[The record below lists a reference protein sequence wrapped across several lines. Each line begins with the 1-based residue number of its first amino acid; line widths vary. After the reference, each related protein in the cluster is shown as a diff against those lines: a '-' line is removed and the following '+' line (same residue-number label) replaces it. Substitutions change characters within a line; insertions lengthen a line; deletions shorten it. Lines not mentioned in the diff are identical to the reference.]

1 MNYPRFTLRDLFW
14 LVLVAAILLGWLV
27 RERRLKGELNEA
39 ARWRGRAGALE
50 FVLKDEGR
58 AVKWKRQQVQVES
71 GHGWDAYS
79 TTLIPPSA
87 DVGDLD

>member
-1 MNYPRFTLRDLFW
+1 MKFTLRDLFW
-14 LVLVAAILLGWLV
+14 LVLVAATLLGWQF
-27 RERRLKGELNEA
+27 RERQLQSELSEL

-50 FVLKDEGR
+50 AVLRDQGR

-79 TTLIPPSA
+79 TTRIPPSA

>member
-1 MNYPRFTLRDLFW
+1 MKFTLRDMFW
-14 LVLVAAILLGWLV
+14 LVLVASILLSWQF
-27 RERRLKGELNEA
+27 RERQLKAELSEA
-39 ARWRGRAGALE
+39 TRWRGRAGALE

-87 DVGDLD
+87 DVGELD